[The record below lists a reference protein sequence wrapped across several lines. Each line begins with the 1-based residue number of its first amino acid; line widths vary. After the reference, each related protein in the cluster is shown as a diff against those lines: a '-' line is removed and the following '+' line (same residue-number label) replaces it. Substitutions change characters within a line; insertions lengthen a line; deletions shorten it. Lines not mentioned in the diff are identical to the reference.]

1 VGSTY
6 ARDIH
11 LVIHRG
17 NWLHVLWM
25 LEVSQIVRG
34 YKPLLISAIV
44 NNWMFNRQMDLTE
57 TLCFYE
63 WDARG

>member
-17 NWLHVLWM
+17 NWLDVLLI
-25 LEVSQIVRG
+25 LEVSQIFQG

-44 NNWMFNRQMDLTE
+44 NNWMFNLQNSLTE
-57 TLCFYE
+57 M
-63 WDARG
+63 